1 MAGGSPYSGFFLK
14 RWVFGISNALDRW
27 LFCAGYRGESVG
39 NTNWWA
45 FLMGLI
51 AGSVSGVKHV
61 VTDSPSAEVFSLSV
75 AGIVATVVSI
85 VYLTKNLQ
93 YYPSAGK
100 KLWRILFVAVLC
112 GLGFGAGFLIG
123 SVVVMFVVAA
133 LILVVLVKVLFAML
147 SSFGGTSSSSSGNG
161 QKKRYHLDDG
171 TEVEEVGNNIYED
184 VAGYTRYRK
193 GVFTDEFEKIDR

>member
-14 RWVFGISNALDRW
+14 RWVSGISNALDRW

-61 VTDSPSAEVFSLSV
+61 VTDSPGAERLSLSI
-75 AGIVATVVSI
+75 AGIVVTIVAV
-85 VYLTKNLQ
+85 VYLSKTLR
-93 YYPSAGK
+93 YYPSVGK
-100 KLWRILFVAVLC
+100 KLLRVLFVAVIC
-112 GLGFGAGFLIG
+112 SLGFGAGFLLG
-123 SVVVMFVVAA
+123 SIVVMFIILV
-133 LILVVLVKVLFAML
+133 LILVILVKVLFATL
-147 SSFGGTSSSSSGNG
+147 GRSSSTENTSRP
-161 QKKRYHLDDG
+161 KKHYYLDDG

-184 VAGYTRYRK
+184 VAGYSRYRK
-193 GVFTDEFEKIDR
+193 GVFTDEFEKIDW

>member
-27 LFCAGYRGESVG
+27 MFSASCRGVMIG

-51 AGSVSGVKHV
+51 AGAVSGVKYLI
-61 VTDSPSAEVFSLSV
+61 TEEPSSEVFSLSV
-75 AGIVATVVSI
+75 AGIVSTVVVI

-112 GLGFGAGFLIG
+112 SLGFGAGFLIG
-123 SVVVMFVVAA
+123 SIVVMLVVAV

-147 SSFGGTSSSSSGNG
+147 GSSGGTSSSSSGNG

-193 GVFTDEFEKIDR
+193 GVFTDDFEKIDW